1 MFFLASLVGVV
12 FLYLVGF
19 LILKGFKFS
28 NLFALAAAPI
38 VSTLC
43 FEILAIVFDKL
54 NHAAFWAVFFVPS
67 LLLGAVV
74 CGIGVLYGR
83 RQGQTQKNAV
93 AASSRTV
100 LVLI

>member
-43 FEILAIVFDKL
+43 FEILAIVFDM
-54 NHAAFWAVFFVPS
+54 WYWCAVWTKTRSDTKKCCSCKRAQEQFSF
-67 LLLGAVV
+67 
-74 CGIGVLYGR
+74 
-83 RQGQTQKNAV
+83 
-93 AASSRTV
+93 
-100 LVLI
+100 

>member
-54 NHAAFWAVFFVPS
+54 NHAASWAVFFVPS
-67 LLLGAVV
+67 LLLGAALGGHVE
-74 CGIGVLYGR
+74 
-83 RQGQTQKNAV
+83 
-93 AASSRTV
+93 AAGPLQHLPAHRGHVHTDHDRSP
-100 LVLI
+100 

>member
-83 RQGQTQKNAV
+83 RQGQTQKNMSATV
-93 AASSRTV
+93 YMRTAG
-100 LVLI
+100 